1 MLLGTR
7 RHPCFVVAAIS
18 QIPWV
23 LAAYRAIGLI
33 GSSGFVVQFFL
44 DRRFRALGVRLVW
57 LADSNIRICFKVFVV
72 EYRVMLA
79 I

>member
-33 GSSGFVVQFFL
+33 GSSGFVVQFFWT
-44 DRRFRALGVRLVW
+44 AGLGLW
-57 LADSNIRICFKVFVV
+57 ASDL
-72 EYRVMLA
+72 YG
-79 I
+79 